1 MGFSFIFESST
12 PPYHTGAKGVD
23 ACSAA
28 VAPTAPK
35 GGCRCFVGTVYG
47 LRIAP

>member
-1 MGFSFIFESST
+1 MGYSFIFESSI

-23 ACSAA
+23 ACSTP
-28 VAPTAPK
+28 VVPTAPK
-35 GGCRCFVGTVYG
+35 GVCRCLGGTVYG